1 MHTPTQSIVFVR
13 LSLSLSLSHSIRFKS
28 PGELPQK
35 DLPLWRQI
43 LRSRPNTDH
52 THCSLSLSLCHDA
65 AARQPS
71 GLCWGECQCATRPI
85 PERAPRWQPR
95 HPFVPDR
102 PRCQTA
108 RPPRAS
114 HLAVRLLRAAAPCAR
129 SRFDVFIDVCIPSM
143 PSHLFCLG
151 PLSHRVGI
159 QKKKGGRAFNGVWR
173 VEIRC
178 NRR

>member
-1 MHTPTQSIVFVR
+1 MHTPTQSIVFV
-13 LSLSLSLSHSIRFKS
+13 LSLSLTLDSFQVSWRASPERSSALATDPALTTEHRSHS
-28 PGELPQK
+28 L
-35 DLPLWRQI
+35 L
-43 LRSRPNTDH
+43 
-52 THCSLSLSLCHDA
+52 SLSLSLCHNA

-71 GLCWGECQCATRPI
+71 GLCWGEGQCATRPI

-114 HLAVRLLRAAAPCAR
+114 PCRLVSSPPSRRSVR

-143 PSHLFCLG
+143 PSHFLQLG
-151 PLSHRVGI
+151 SPLTSGWHTE
-159 QKKKGGRAFNGVWR
+159 KKKKRWASV
-173 VEIRC
+173 
-178 NRR
+178 